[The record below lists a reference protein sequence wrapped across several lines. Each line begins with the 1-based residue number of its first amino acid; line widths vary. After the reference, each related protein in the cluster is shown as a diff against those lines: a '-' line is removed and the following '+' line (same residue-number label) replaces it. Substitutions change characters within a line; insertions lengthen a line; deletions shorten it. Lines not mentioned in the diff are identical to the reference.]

1 MAVLESARPEIWQK
15 PIIAKKTKDKKKL
28 CEKAN
33 NAIDTA
39 NPNEL
44 THMDR
49 TPTRSLFTDASTKA
63 ATVAPTPGADMSRP
77 KPDAPTCRTL
87 VAKIGTNRLYGAPN
101 VAIT

>member
-1 MAVLESARPEIWQK
+1 MAVFESARPAIWQN
-15 PIIAKKTKDKKKL
+15 PIIARKRNDKKKL

-33 NAIDTA
+33 KAIDTA

-49 TPTRSLFTDASTKA
+49 IPTRSLFTEANTNA
-63 ATVAPTPGADMSRP
+63 ATVAPTPGADISKP